1 MRRGGSTELV
11 HPTVPDQMA
20 MTLVLP
26 NVLLQSICTGISV
39 CLATTNQVIPT
50 RRLRAR
56 IGLFFFFFIK
66 KKNFTFLKLLLF
78 SIIAGVSLFPE
89 AEPPEATALWPWS
102 RE

>member
-1 MRRGGSTELV
+1 
-11 HPTVPDQMA
+11 

-26 NVLLQSICTGISV
+26 NMVLQSICTGISV
-39 CLATTNQVIPT
+39 CLATTNQVVPT

-56 IGLFFFFFIK
+56 IGLFFFLLK
-66 KKNFTFLKLLLF
+66 KKKKKTFTFLKLFLF
-78 SIIAGVSLFPE
+78 SVIARPSLFPE